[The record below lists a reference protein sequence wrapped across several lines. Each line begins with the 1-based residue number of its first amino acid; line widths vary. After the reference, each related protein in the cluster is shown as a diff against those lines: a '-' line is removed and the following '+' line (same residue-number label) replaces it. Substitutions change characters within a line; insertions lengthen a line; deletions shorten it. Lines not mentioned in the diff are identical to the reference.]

1 MKSGRPKSQ
10 GVKVTTHSQGV
21 KPATFVGKDKLGI
34 TQSKGIVF
42 IPTNINSS
50 MTNIREITA
59 IPIQEP
65 PDGELNGQMDL
76 DVEEDDVMNVVF
88 MNCIFWNSRGTGA
101 KSFPGLIR
109 DLSQRYK
116 VDIFCISE
124 TRQSGEKVEAILNK
138 LGFDRWE
145 KTDANGYSGGL
156 WVLWKSGKVKV
167 DVVEKHNQYIHVKV
181 SNGSMEWLLTAVYGS
196 PTISKR
202 RELWERL
209 RSIHSSVNKPWVVA
223 GDFNAFLFQHEKF
236 GGRSGGSKPDVN
248 FKGWVEDTGMIDLK
262 ASGSGYTWKRQ
273 NVAARLDRVLVNM
286 DWYHKF
292 PEASGANVS
301 RLWRGV
307 TKQWGSVLNGL
318 EWRLGNGSD
327 TKFWHDRW
335 VNGCDALINYAFA
348 SPSSVAI
355 NDTVAAFTTASGE
368 WDWSKFEYLLPAHV
382 CSRIASMVPP
392 GNSNRKDVPAWRFSN
407 NGSFSVKTAYKVLS
421 NNEDLFKDPLWKHI
435 WSWQGPQRIKSF
447 LWLCGHDKV
456 LSNVVRKNRGMTQDD
471 GCAKCGDCQ
480 EDLLH
485 ILRDCA
491 SIKNV
496 WLRIVEFKHWP
507 VFFNLN
513 LREWLN
519 FNFSRN
525 LGYGEI
531 EWNLHF
537 GVTCWMAWKWRN
549 EFIFNGRTS
558 GVGDPALYIHQYC
571 RFVRSAFSLVGKEGQ
586 GSRVAVRIAWVP
598 PPDGWIKV
606 NVDGSVDPGS
616 FGSSACGGVLRDRD
630 GNFLC
635 GFSRNVGS
643 CSITLT
649 ELWGVLSG
657 LQVAWNRG
665 FKKVIIETD
674 CLNAKRLIYQNFEE
688 GYCSA
693 QLVDEIHK
701 SIAQDWDVV
710 VQHVFKEANFVA
722 DKIAQLGHYED
733 FGIRIIEQPPDCIH
747 KLLYEDIHGRGV
759 LRSCIA

>member
-1 MKSGRPKSQ
+1 MVVLNTMPNAVKLDMIPARKRVGDDTYKHILEKVRSRLSSWKSNTLSFAGR
-10 GVKVTTHSQGV
+10 VT
-21 KPATFVGKDKLGI
+21 LI
-34 TQSKGIVF
+34 QSVTSA
-42 IPTNINSS
+42 IPTYTMQTTPLPVKLCNDIEKHN
-50 MTNIREITA
+50 RGFVWGD
-59 IPIQEP
+59 QEGKRKP
-65 PDGELNGQMDL
+65 HLVSWSCLCKPKM
-76 DVEEDDVMNVVF
+76 
-88 MNCIFWNSRGTGA
+88 
-101 KSFPGLIR
+101 
-109 DLSQRYK
+109 
-116 VDIFCISE
+116 
-124 TRQSGEKVEAILNK
+124 
-138 LGFDRWE
+138 
-145 KTDANGYSGGL
+145 SGGL
-156 WVLWKSGKVKV
+156 GLRNMKNVNATFMMKVGWRMISHKEMLWCQVLRAKYKCG
-167 DVVEKHNQYIHVKV
+167 DGII
-181 SNGSMEWLLTAVYGS
+181 
-196 PTISKR
+196 PTVTSK
-202 RELWERL
+202 
-209 RSIHSSVNKPWVVA
+209 K
-223 GDFNAFLFQHEKF
+223 
-236 GGRSGGSKPDVN
+236 
-248 FKGWVEDTGMIDLK
+248 
-262 ASGSGYTWKRQ
+262 
-273 NVAARLDRVLVNM
+273 
-286 DWYHKF
+286 
-292 PEASGANVS
+292 GANVS

-643 CSITLT
+643 CSITFT

-674 CLNAKRLIYQNFEE
+674 CLNARRLIYQNFEE
-688 GYCSA
+688 GHCSA

-701 SIAQDWDVV
+701 SIAQD
-710 VQHVFKEANFVA
+710 
-722 DKIAQLGHYED
+722 
-733 FGIRIIEQPPDCIH
+733 
-747 KLLYEDIHGRGV
+747 
-759 LRSCIA
+759 